1 MLFDPRR
8 YLELIDRD
16 KLNHGMRRLEEGDGA
31 TRATCATQPLES
43 GSHVARVAHVACRT
57 AADGKNGC
65 HPPDRSLN
73 PRMRPSEGPAR
84 ATRATCA
91 TQADRGARNSP
102 DAAALLAL
110 LRDRGP
116 LSYGAAASVLG
127 WGATRAWRAEA
138 ALKAAGRI
146 EHDRFG
152 RAAIPSPENDL

>member
-1 MLFDPRR
+1 MTRWLQAALAGSASSDTT
-8 YLELIDRD
+8 DRTDRTD
-16 KLNHGMRRLEEGDGA
+16 KTDRTDGTSAEWRPEGA
-31 TRATCATQPLES
+31 ENTPKA
-43 GSHVARVAHVACRT
+43 GSVSFVSSACR
-57 AADGKNGC
+57 
-65 HPPDRSLN
+65 
-73 PRMRPSEGPAR
+73 GPAGR
-84 ATRATCA
+84 DPERS
-91 TQADRGARNSP
+91 DPS
-102 DAAALLAL
+102 ALFAL

>member
-8 YLELIDRD
+8 YLELIEREQS
-16 KLNHGMRRLEEGDGA
+16 NHEMRGVEGPPRANRAKRANPTNAAEPALLYQGASHKPDGNSGMRPLC
-31 TRATCATQPLES
+31 RAGRANHAKRANPP
-43 GSHVARVAHVACRT
+43 
-57 AADGKNGC
+57 
-65 HPPDRSLN
+65 HPFSTNSTFSTDRAL
-73 PRMRPSEGPAR
+73 
-84 ATRATCA
+84 
-91 TQADRGARNSP
+91 SP
-102 DAAALLAL
+102 DPVALLALLAL